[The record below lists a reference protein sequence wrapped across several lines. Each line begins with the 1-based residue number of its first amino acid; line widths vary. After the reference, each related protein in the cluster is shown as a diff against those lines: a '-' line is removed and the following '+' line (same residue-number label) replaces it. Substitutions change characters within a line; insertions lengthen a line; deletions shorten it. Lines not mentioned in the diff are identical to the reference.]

1 MRIFTTASEAYLSV
15 LSEVLHSPE
24 NICSP
29 RGMKVYEI
37 LDFQYR
43 VLDPQLGPIVTRDEE
58 RNKVIADYTQKE
70 LEWYLSGNVKADSAP
85 SAFWK
90 KLANPDG
97 TINSNY
103 GFLVMHDESEGCSYE
118 CMFQKDPD
126 SYAYSRTPYE
136 WAKQCLEK
144 DKDSRQALMRVNKPQ
159 HSWHGNK
166 DFVCTISVMAMIRD
180 DKLHFSVV
188 QRSCDG
194 KTGLAYDLPWWIW
207 LQHHMTKELQMT
219 YPDLKVGYITHTI
232 HSMHLYEKDLDS
244 IKKMLGE

>member
-1 MRIFTTASEAYLSV
+1 MRIFKTTSEAYLGIIR
-15 LSEVLHSPE
+15 EVLHSPE

-43 VLDPQLGPIVTRDEE
+43 VLGPQLGPIVTRDEE

-103 GFLVMHDESEGCSYE
+103 GFLVLHENSEGYMYE
-118 CMFQKDPD
+118 SDHPFEV
-126 SYAYSRTPYE
+126 YRTPYE

-144 DKDSRQALMRVNKPQ
+144 DKDSRQALIRVNKPW
-159 HSWHGNK
+159 HSWHGNN

-207 LQHHMTKELQMT
+207 LQHRMVEDLKET
-219 YPDLKVGYITHTI
+219 YPHLQVGHITHTI
-232 HSMHLYEKDLDS
+232 HSMHIYEKDLDVV
-244 IKKMLGE
+244 KKMLGE